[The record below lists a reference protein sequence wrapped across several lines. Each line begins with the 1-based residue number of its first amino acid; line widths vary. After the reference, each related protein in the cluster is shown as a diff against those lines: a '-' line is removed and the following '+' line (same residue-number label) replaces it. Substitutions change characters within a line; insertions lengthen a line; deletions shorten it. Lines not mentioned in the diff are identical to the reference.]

1 MNSLPLSLTVN
12 DRAFEKRWARWSARG
27 KRRDRRMRRR
37 MLAVAIVVAC
47 GLVAR
52 FVAITYV
59 G

>member
-12 DRAFEKRWARWSARG
+12 ERAFEKRWDRWVARG

-37 MLAVAIVVAC
+37 MLAIALTIAG

-52 FVAITYV
+52 FVAIAYA